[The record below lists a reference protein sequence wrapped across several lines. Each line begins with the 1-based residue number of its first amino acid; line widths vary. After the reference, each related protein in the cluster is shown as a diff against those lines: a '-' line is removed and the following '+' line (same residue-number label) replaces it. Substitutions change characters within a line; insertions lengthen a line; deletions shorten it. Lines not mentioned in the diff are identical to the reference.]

1 MRLLLVLAIG
11 LILFLIQRR
20 VYKKNW
26 LKGLQVDIDFEEPVV
41 REGDKNA
48 LVEVIKNDKALLLPV
63 LQLKFS
69 ITRTFIFPKEK
80 NSS

>member
-26 LKGLQVDIDFEEPVV
+26 LKGLQVDIDKAIKIEERLFGECFENPE
-41 REGDKNA
+41 
-48 LVEVIKNDKALLLPV
+48 
-63 LQLKFS
+63 Q
-69 ITRTFIFPKEK
+69 KERK
-80 NSS
+80 QVSQIL